1 MPARAPPGRGPLP
14 PREVTLVDTL
24 AMWNPVVRRDLL
36 AGPLPPREVTLVDTH
51 LVETPRLAASP
62 LVRRR

>member
-1 MPARAPPGRGPLP
+1 
-14 PREVTLVDTL
+14 
-24 AMWNPVVRRDLL
+24 MWNPVVRRELL
-36 AGPLPPREVTLVDTH
+36 AGPLPLREVTLVDTH